1 MRRRLRPRVLVAPCL
16 ALSAALL
23 AGCASGA
30 LSAAEV
36 ASSAEDAL
44 EAEVGV
50 RPEIRCD
57 EGLEREEG
65 ASTRCTLTA
74 EDDDVEYG
82 VTVTVTESGDDARLQ
97 VEVDDS
103 PQSGEPEG

>member
-1 MRRRLRPRVLVAPCL
+1 MRRRLRLRVLVAS
-16 ALSAALL
+16 SAALPAVLL

-30 LSAAEV
+30 LSSAEV

-44 EAEVGV
+44 ESEVGV
-50 RPEIRCD
+50 RPDVRCE

-82 VTVTVTESGDDARLQ
+82 VTVTVTDTGEGARLQ
-97 VEVDDS
+97 VEVDDGPIADGS
-103 PQSGEPEG
+103 EG

>member
-1 MRRRLRPRVLVAPCL
+1 MRRRPRFLVV
-16 ALSAALL
+16 AATVACL
-23 AGCASGA
+23 AGCATGA
-30 LSAAEV
+30 LSAADV

-44 EAEVGV
+44 ESEVGV
-50 RPEIRCD
+50 RPEVRCE

-82 VTVTVTESGDDARLQ
+82 VTVTVTGSDDGARLQ
-97 VEVDDS
+97 VEVDD
-103 PQSGEPEG
+103 EPRKAGG

>member
-1 MRRRLRPRVLVAPCL
+1 MHRRLRLRALAASSA
-16 ALSAALL
+16 ALSALLL
-23 AGCASGA
+23 AGCASDA

-36 ASSAEDAL
+36 SSSAEDAL

-50 RPEIRCD
+50 RPDVRCE

-82 VTVTVTESGDDARLQ
+82 VTVTVTDTGEGARLQ
-97 VEVDDS
+97 VEVDDGPLADES
-103 PQSGEPEG
+103 AG